1 MVRCW
6 LVRSAAEQ
14 DPRIAA
20 VQSCRS
26 VCKDQRFMETI
37 LIVEDDRST
46 QKALK
51 RLFESEGYAVEIRGD
66 GKSALEA
73 FRTAAPTAIILDLR
87 LPVVSGKDVCREI
100 RQQSST
106 QPIIVVSGSTEEEDK
121 VLLLELGADDYV
133 TKPFSP
139 REVLARVR
147 ATVRHT
153 RKSDIPATVEFGEVW
168 VDFARME
175 ATLEDQPVG
184 LTAREFKM
192 LKLFVQNEGRVISR
206 AEILSEVFGYE
217 GDPHTRTVD
226 THILGLRQK
235 LERDPNHPVHIRT
248 VRGSGYKFVP

>member
-1 MVRCW
+1 
-6 LVRSAAEQ
+6 
-14 DPRIAA
+14 
-20 VQSCRS
+20 
-26 VCKDQRFMETI
+26 METI
-37 LIVEDDRST
+37 LIVEDDHST

-73 FRTAAPTAIILDLR
+73 FRTTAPTAIILDLR
-87 LPVVSGKDVCREI
+87 LPLVSGKDVCREI
-100 RQQSST
+100 RQQSSE
-106 QPIIVVSGSTEEEDK
+106 QPIIVLSASAEEEDK

-147 ATVRHT
+147 KAIRHT
-153 RKSDIPATVEFGEVW
+153 RRSDIPNAEFGKVR

-175 ATLEDQPVG
+175 ATVNDQPVG

-192 LKLFVQNEGRVISR
+192 LKLFVQNAGRVISR
-206 AEILSEVFGYE
+206 GEILSVVFGYE
-217 GDPHTRTVD
+217 GEPHTRTVD
-226 THILGLRQK
+226 THILRLRQK

-248 VRGSGYKFVP
+248 MRGSGYKFVA